1 MSGRRSLPGAAGCQQ
16 PQLAPAGA
24 PGARQPTATCLPFS
38 PGLDTFKAFKVAK
51 ILANLAHNYGRT
63 VCATIHQPSSEI
75 WQCFD
80 DLVLLADGNVRC
92 RAACWP
98 AAGLLLGLGG
108 LGSAGCCLT

>member
-16 PQLAPAGA
+16 PQLPPAGA
-24 PGARQPTATCLPFS
+24 PGALQPTAACLPFS

-92 RAACWP
+92 WAACCW
-98 AAGLLLGLGG
+98 AAAAAAW